1 MVKNGSKSPVPEDWV
16 WNESSRQVYKIVPS
30 DRVTPGAWGK
40 NLFQYQYS
48 GVVKMFDIDKF
59 LDFPSCSSS

>member
-16 WNESSRQVYKIVPS
+16 WNESSRHVYKIVPS

-40 NLFQYQYS
+40 KPVPVSILWGGEN
-48 GVVKMFDIDKF
+48 V
-59 LDFPSCSSS
+59 